1 MTLGR
6 VDLGRLGRSISACC
20 ALDLDTA
27 EGWILAGYFLAGSI
41 SSKWHGAGL
50 HRAVYPLAVRAD
62 PLNALEGLGIGLCAK
77 EFLHMLMEWP
87 GRFESEVGVILPSL
101 AIIGS

>member
-20 ALDLDTA
+20 ALDTA
-27 EGWILAGYFLAGSI
+27 KDWILAGYFLVGSI
-41 SSKWHGAGL
+41 RSKWQGSGL
-50 HRAVYPLAVRAD
+50 HRAVCPLAIRAD
-62 PLNALEGLGIGLCAK
+62 PLNALEGLGIGLRAK

-87 GRFESEVGVILPSL
+87 GRFESDVGVILPSL

>member
-1 MTLGR
+1 VRGGGGTCQDRAKKTPAATAEISWQAKLMHIGLPLPRGLGRFLTLGR

-41 SSKWHGAGL
+41 SSK
-50 HRAVYPLAVRAD
+50 
-62 PLNALEGLGIGLCAK
+62 
-77 EFLHMLMEWP
+77 
-87 GRFESEVGVILPSL
+87 
-101 AIIGS
+101 